1 MKIRELIFTL
11 FLMGTVFLSSSMF
24 AQDPEETDY
33 AFGTVE
39 RSSATEIVVNQYD
52 YESDAETTITYQID
66 PNVEVTNAKDIQSIV
81 KGDSV
86 DVTFI
91 EKNGK
96 KIAVAILIEKLAE
109 IQVPLVEEFYEDEP
123 DINSRADTSAE

>member
-11 FLMGTVFLSSSMF
+11 FLMGTVFLSSPMF

-52 YESDAETTITYQID
+52 YESDAETTITYKID
-66 PNVEVTNAKDIQSIV
+66 PNVELTNAKDIQSIV

-123 DINSRADTSAE
+123 DINSRADASAE